1 MSTYPNKNF
10 PIMKIYPN
18 KDELILIKKRWILH
32 IKSNITITLPKK
44 KKKIKSIIFVYK
56 KIDF

>member
-10 PIMKIYPN
+10 PIMSIYPN

-32 IKSNITITLPKK
+32 IKSNITITLQK